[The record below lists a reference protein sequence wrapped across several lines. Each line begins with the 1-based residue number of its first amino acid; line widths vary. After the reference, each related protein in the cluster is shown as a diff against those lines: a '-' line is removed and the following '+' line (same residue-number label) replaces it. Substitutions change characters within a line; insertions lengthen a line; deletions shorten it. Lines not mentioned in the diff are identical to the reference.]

1 MNNYIYN
8 LTHTKKDIKKLLSVT
23 FIMYAVSVFPC
34 RNIFVAL
41 VIVLIASVILTSIY
55 IVISKKFL
63 DEKKVMKMCG
73 AIGIFNSFIFA
84 LITAYQK
91 GKTFIEM
98 LITFSIMIGIILGII
113 VLLEIASR
121 TTSIWK
127 KNKPS
132 IVSSAVIS
140 IFAALGMITS
150 RYFFRNGIEMRF
162 EFIYGSFSIIFAL
175 FYGAFI
181 KAKHSD
187 QSEDSSVIDG

>member
-1 MNNYIYN
+1 MYDSFSEI
-8 LTHTKKDIKKLLSVT
+8 THTQKDIKKLLFVT

-41 VIVLIASVILTSIY
+41 VIVLIASAILISMY
-55 IVISKKFL
+55 IVISKNFL
-63 DEKKVMKMCG
+63 DEKKVMKTCG

-98 LITFSIMIGIILGII
+98 IITFSIMIGIILGII
-113 VLLEIASR
+113 LLLEIASR

-132 IVSSAVIS
+132 KVSSAVIS
-140 IFAALGMITS
+140 IFVLLGMITS

-181 KAKHSD
+181 KARYTNT
-187 QSEDSSVIDG
+187 ED